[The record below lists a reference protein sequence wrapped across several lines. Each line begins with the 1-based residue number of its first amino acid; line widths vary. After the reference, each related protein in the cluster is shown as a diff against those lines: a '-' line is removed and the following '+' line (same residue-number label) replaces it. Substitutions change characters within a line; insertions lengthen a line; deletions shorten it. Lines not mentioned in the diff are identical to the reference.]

1 MKHYEMCTGNSC
13 TGLERRGALLPQS
26 TDIKELCTLMRGTP
40 FCTDFKING
49 LRRICES
56 LPAFTSWSTGY
67 ESVYYEIREFK
78 QIATATSTTATGSK
92 KAPK

>member
-1 MKHYEMCTGNSC
+1 MCTGNSC